1 MLGTATSTPEVTHVS
16 KYGFWLLLGDE
27 ELLVAFADFP
37 WFRQANI
44 DQLTE
49 IQQPPPDHLY
59 GPQLDIDLSAAL
71 IRNPEEFPL
80 VSKSR

>member
-1 MLGTATSTPEVTHVS
+1 
-16 KYGFWLLLGDE
+16 
-27 ELLVAFADFP
+27 LLVAFADFP